1 MSVACCICHE
11 DINFSC
17 EEISVLNCGHLFH
30 QRCLRQ
36 WLNTNST
43 CPECRISVATDNF
56 VQKLYPSLNEDSNL
70 VYRGSS
76 DKTKSILK
84 IYESSTKNLQKMFTE
99 RITNL
104 EEENKQLAEKNSIL
118 RVKFDN
124 ASDTVRSFQD
134 EKIKKD
140 GIIDQLITDNE
151 KLKVHIETFKT
162 NEQAF
167 EGLRLENKK
176 LKNKLS
182 SILNN
187 LLSDDSLNDDHSL
200 NTSKFVL

>member
-43 CPECRISVATDNF
+43 CPECRISVAANNF
-56 VQKLYPSLNEDSNL
+56 VQKLYPSINEDNYL

-76 DKTKSILK
+76 DETKSILK
-84 IYESSTKNLQKMFTE
+84 IYEDSTKNLQKMFTE
-99 RITNL
+99 RIVSL
-104 EEENKQLAEKNSIL
+104 EELNIQLAEKNSKLEESLDIAA
-118 RVKFDN
+118 N
-124 ASDTVRSFQD
+124 TVRSLQD

-140 GIIDQLITDNE
+140 GIIDQLIVDNE
-151 KLKVHIETFKT
+151 KLKVHIETFKKS
-162 NEQAF
+162 EKEF
-167 EGLRLENKK
+167 EGLQSENKK

-187 LLSDDSLNDDHSL
+187 ILSDDILNDDHSL
-200 NTSKFVL
+200 NTSTFVK